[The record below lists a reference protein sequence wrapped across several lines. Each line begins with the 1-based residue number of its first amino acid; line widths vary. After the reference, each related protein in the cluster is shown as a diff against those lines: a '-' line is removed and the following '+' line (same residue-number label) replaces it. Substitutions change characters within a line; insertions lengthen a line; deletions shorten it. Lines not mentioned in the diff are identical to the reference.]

1 MPDHAGFAGAVTIRA
16 AVLGDALLSAYATG
30 SFPSSLRLSVDGA
43 FKVDLGHTFLGAPQ
57 VQCLDGVL
65 RLILPVWGPL
75 SVDGVTPDRV
85 VSGAIDIDILPQ
97 FLVDYDD
104 SAPPK
109 VVNQL
114 NLDPVSYLSI
124 TRLVFPVVD
133 GDPFP
138 DAVQAYLSGPDFAN
152 DVQDQLRFAVT
163 FGMVSLPSVD
173 ISFLGELPSAID
185 RRGAVAKVVP
195 GAVLVGLKLDQDG
208 VSLNGNL
215 DQLVDFAGDHDIAA
229 VTHPDAL
236 TFSLPSA
243 RALIEQKVRDAGAT
257 PTSFSVSAESG
268 KLRVRAQA
276 KDGSLSLSL
285 SLSFAA
291 VPVLSHT
298 EPGLFLQFT
307 KPIFVGGKTWEALEF
322 AVQEPQVDISKKW
335 WVDVLEALGAE
346 FLGVVGIGGL
356 GVIFAELTI
365 SGLADEFSA
374 KIGAQPN
381 RSQGARV
388 QRRAI
393 GDTGAVLRIELSDY
407 SIDSAEGTFVG
418 IRLAL
423 KQAPVRLGGPTTIP
437 YDYVG
442 QPLAYRFTLPLGAL
456 VADPRLHVRWS
467 LADAATGV
475 VLSTDDGPATGR
487 LTHTFVPSALAPG
500 QTALTVRA
508 EVYRDLGP
516 ASAVLA
522 DQSVPLTVRGPL
534 PSPAYLRW
542 SYGVVTPQ
550 LQFQEA
556 ANSWKYVGDLQHS
569 RRSAIHRTDEPCQ
582 FAGRGSRYTFDVEKL
597 ATLPFAVHL
606 LEDHRAELCDYCF
619 YGGPAGVLA
628 RL

>member
-1 MPDHAGFAGAVTIRA
+1 VTDHAGFAGAVTIRV

-30 SFPSSLRLSVDGA
+30 SFPSSLPLSVDGA
-43 FKVDLGHTFLGAPQ
+43 FKVDLGQTFLGAPQ

-65 RLILPVWGPL
+65 RLTLPVWGPL
-75 SVDGVTPDRV
+75 SVDGVAPDRV

-104 SAPPK
+104 SASPK
-109 VVNQL
+109 VNQL
-114 NLDPVSYLSI
+114 NLDPLSDLSI
-124 TRLVFPVVD
+124 TRLVFTVVD

-152 DVQDQLRFAVT
+152 DVQQQLRFAVT
-163 FGMVSLPSVD
+163 FGLVSLPSVD

-185 RRGAVAKVVP
+185 RRGADAKVVP
-195 GAVLVGLKLDQDG
+195 GAVLVGLNLDQDG
-208 VSLNGNL
+208 VSLHGNL

-236 TFSLPSA
+236 TFSLPSV

-276 KDGSLSLSL
+276 KDGSLATL

-307 KPIFVGGKTWEALEF
+307 DPQIFVRNKTWEALEF
-322 AVQEPQVDISKKW
+322 AVQEPQVDISKSW
-335 WVDVLEALGAE
+335 WVDVLEALGAV
-346 FLGVVGIGGL
+346 FLGVLGIGGL
-356 GVIFAELTI
+356 GVIFVELTI

-456 VADPRLHVRWS
+456 LDDPRLHVRWS
-467 LADAATGV
+467 LAGAATGA

-487 LTHTFVPSALAPG
+487 LTHTFVPGALAPG

-522 DQSVPLTVRGPL
+522 EQSVPLTVRGPL
-534 PSPAYLRW
+534 PSPAYVRW

-556 ANSWKYVGDLQHS
+556 GNSWKYAGDLQHN

-582 FAGRGSRYTFDVEKL
+582 FAGRRSRYTFDVENL